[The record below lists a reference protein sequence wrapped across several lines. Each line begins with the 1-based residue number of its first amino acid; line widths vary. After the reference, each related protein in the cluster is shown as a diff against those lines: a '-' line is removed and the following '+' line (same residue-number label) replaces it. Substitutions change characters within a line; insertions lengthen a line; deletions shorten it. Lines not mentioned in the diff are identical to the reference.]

1 MIEISF
7 VPEFQISEKDSI
19 AINNLVQ
26 KSFPEVDYK
35 SRDYFKQTPHYRI
48 LAKENDTLI
57 GQVGPDYRVM
67 KLGNSP
73 IKVLGLIDI
82 CIYSRHRENGIGE
95 KLLQKAD
102 KLSLE
107 FSERIDFLFLVTNIP
122 NYFEKYGF
130 RRVEPTTTWLKIHQH
145 KNYGVGTEK
154 IDDTHFMI
162 KSIKDKKW
170 EGENLDLLGY
180 MY

>member
-1 MIEISF
+1 M
-7 VPEFQISEKDSI
+7 
-19 AINNLVQ
+19 NLG
-26 KSFPEVDYK
+26 S
-35 SRDYFKQTPHYRI
+35 
-48 LAKENDTLI
+48 
-57 GQVGPDYRVM
+57 
-67 KLGNSP
+67 SP

-82 CIYSRHRENGIGE
+82 CIYSRHRNKGIG
-95 KLLQKAD
+95 KTLLKKVD
-102 KLSLE
+102 ELSLE
-107 FSERIDFLFLVTNIP
+107 FSDKVDFIFLVTNIP

-130 RRVEPTTTWLKIHQH
+130 KKVEPTTTWLKIYQH

-170 EGENLDLLGY
+170 EGENLDLLAY